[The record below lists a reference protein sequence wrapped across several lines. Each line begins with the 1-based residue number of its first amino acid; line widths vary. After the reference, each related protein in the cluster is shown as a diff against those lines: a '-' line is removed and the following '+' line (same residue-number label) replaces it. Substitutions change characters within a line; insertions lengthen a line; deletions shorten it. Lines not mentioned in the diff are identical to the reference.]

1 MAQPM
6 DPVSALSLAKAAVQF
21 VQFAASLLDE
31 SETKTVYS
39 SPTTTSR
46 RGQRLE
52 AIHQRLTLLCSQL
65 RAYSPFQSSTR
76 QHSLR
81 RSRPQAY
88 TYPPTQQA
96 DQTLVEIAVRFD
108 EDCCQLLVVVQ
119 DIEQKV
125 RRRLGTKCVWPS
137 FRIAMSEIMT
147 EEEIQQMQQ
156 HFESYRKLM
165 ILKLCTVS
173 REVVDCTEAGAEV
186 LSFEMRSQ
194 HNQRSK
200 DLDQVS
206 LAIYAARVRINDITA
221 DETKTS
227 LTADEI
233 YSSTTQVSQLSAIVK
248 ELAME
253 QELLRSL
260 NPNCKQRPES
270 LEEIAPSP
278 KPVFGRLFKDK
289 EAKTE
294 LATGK
299 RLETWLARGKGIF
312 WISGHPGAG
321 KSTLVKFIAG
331 HKRTKALLSRWAG
344 SQPIVA
350 TSHHPRSVANT
361 KPPPEEPQML
371 PGDQQTSEEGPQAQ
385 GSRNDLLR
393 SILHD
398 ILCQNSDLI
407 RAACAGR
414 RKRMEEGTPTNAI
427 QDSKASAETS
437 VAALAKTEA
446 AAWSLPELQSM
457 IRRIASQTRL
467 PFKICLFVDGLDEYG
482 GDTAQLCKQL
492 GELSRCPDI
501 KLVVSSQPGGHI
513 EDMLGKNPD
522 TKLLV
527 DELTRNDIRAFAKR
541 YVTEDINWDWFML
554 HNGREP
560 AMTFVNDICSRSRGV
575 FLWVLIVM
583 NLVRVEIAN
592 NDKLSVSEL
601 RQMVNEIPVIPEN
614 LGASIRTILE
624 SSKPSCQSKLAGTM
638 LIALAASGQPLPV
651 TVYSFHEVGYQRP
664 GYVFKEE
671 TKPWSQ
677 DELKDFNLS
686 FTQQLK
692 SRCSRF
698 LQLRLHKVEFLHPTV
713 RDFFLSADMTGF
725 LVKKAPAAFDSSLA
739 IATAYAALIK
749 HKRFHGGKYPVQDGS
764 GPLLPPEHMHYALD
778 EMFKH
783 VRAERADSSA
793 RIHEVLDE
801 VELSL
806 NTHFPPQPQDEA
818 KPEQGSPS
826 RASAVFRQRILRGNL
841 AGYVTAKL
849 GADSAYLDNQL
860 TPPLAV
866 VLGLERSVPVPDE
879 NWAAKAPL
887 LRELLRRDHDPN
899 QQYTWTGGGRGACT
913 LWQDI
918 MSETLEQLMAE
929 NLKEPAATPNFAAQ
943 MIEAGIVSLLVDYNA
958 DVNAQLTPGGLRGP
972 PVWAGLILACMESR
986 ESATVLVGCKDAY
999 IRAAEKMLARARFDD
1014 QADLWLMNEPTPAIL
1029 PPLRNAEVKV
1039 TARQAVLGLISARL
1053 RHLAKKGALRP
1064 PSDQRFELLAKII
1077 EVFVKHAAASIAGT
1091 GTAGTKKTSSRVSAA
1106 VVDELQSTIRA
1117 VFPRDMAESLTGLV
1131 RRRFPE
1137 SANPNTTN
1145 NNIRNGVERDP
1156 ADPAG
1161 AGETEDDD
1169 GPQRKRL
1176 RAVADWVALE
1186 RTRVNQ
1192 LRRGEM

>member
-1 MAQPM
+1 M

-46 RGQRLE
+46 HGQSLE
-52 AIHQRLTLLCSQL
+52 VIHQHLTLLCSQL
-65 RAYSPFQSSTR
+65 RAYRPIQSSIR
-76 QHSLR
+76 QRSPR
-81 RSRPQAY
+81 RSRPEAS

-96 DQTLVEIAVRFD
+96 DPTLVEIAVRFD
-108 EDCCQLLVVVQ
+108 ENCCQLLVVVQ

-125 RRRLGTKCVWPS
+125 RRRLGMKCVWPS
-137 FRIAMSEIMT
+137 FRTAMSEVLT
-147 EEEIQQMQQ
+147 EQEIQQMQQ
-156 HFESYRKLM
+156 HFESYRKLVV
-165 ILKLCTVS
+165 LKLCTVS
-173 REVVDCTEAGAEV
+173 RELIDCTEAGVEA

-206 LAIYAARVRINDITA
+206 LAIYAARIRINDITA

-227 LTADEI
+227 LTTDEI
-233 YSSTTQVSQLSAIVK
+233 YSSTTQVAQLFAVVK
-248 ELAME
+248 ELALE
-253 QELLRSL
+253 HKLLRSL
-260 NPNCKQRPES
+260 DPNCKQRPES

-278 KPVFGRLFKDK
+278 KPVFGCLFKDK
-289 EAKTE
+289 GAKTD

-312 WISGHPGAG
+312 WISGYPGAG

-344 SQPIVA
+344 SRPIIT
-350 TSHHPRSVANT
+350 TSHHPRS
-361 KPPPEEPQML
+361 
-371 PGDQQTSEEGPQAQ
+371 EGPQAQ

-407 RAACAGR
+407 RAACAER
-414 RKRMEEGTPTNAI
+414 RKRMMEEGTPTNAI
-427 QDSKASAETS
+427 RDSKASAETS
-437 VAALAKTEA
+437 AAALAKTDA
-446 AAWSLPELQSM
+446 ATWSLPELQSM
-457 IRRIASQTRL
+457 ICRIASQTRL

-501 KLVVSSQPGGHI
+501 KLVVSSRPGGHI
-513 EDMLGKNPD
+513 EDMLGTNPD
-522 TKLLV
+522 TKLLLDV
-527 DELTRNDIRAFAKR
+527 LTRNDIRAFAKR
-541 YVTEDINWDWFML
+541 YVAEDRNWDLFML
-554 HNGREP
+554 HNGRES
-560 AMTFVNDICSRSRGV
+560 AMTFVDDICSRSRGV
-575 FLWVLIVM
+575 FLWVSIVM
-583 NLVRVEIAN
+583 NLVRVEIANKLAN

-601 RQMVNEIPVIPEN
+601 RQMLNEIPAIPEN

-624 SSKPSCQSKLAGTM
+624 SAKPSCQSKLAGTM
-638 LIALAASGQPLPV
+638 LIALAASGEPLPV
-651 TVYSFHEVGYQRP
+651 TVYSFHEVGYQLP

-671 TKPWSQ
+671 TKPWSR
-677 DELKDFNLS
+677 DKLKDFNLP

-692 SRCSRF
+692 SRCNRF
-698 LQLRLHKVEFLHPTV
+698 LQLRQHKVEFLHPTV
-713 RDFFLSADMTGF
+713 RDFFQAADMTGF

-739 IATAYAALIK
+739 IVKAYAALIK
-749 HKRFHGGKYPVQDGS
+749 HKRFHGGKYP
-764 GPLLPPEHMHYALD
+764 
-778 EMFKH
+778 
-783 VRAERADSSA
+783 
-793 RIHEVLDE
+793 
-801 VELSL
+801 
-806 NTHFPPQPQDEA
+806 
-818 KPEQGSPS
+818 
-826 RASAVFRQRILRGNL
+826 RILRGNL

-849 GADSAYLDNQL
+849 DADSAYLDNQP

-866 VLGLERSVPVPDE
+866 VLGLERSAPVPDE
-879 NWAAKAPL
+879 NWTAKAPL

-899 QQYTWTGGGRGACT
+899 QQYTWTGGRRGACT

-929 NLKEPAATPNFAAQ
+929 NLKEPAATPTFAAQ
-943 MIEAGIVSLLVDYNA
+943 IIEAGIVSLLVDYNA

-972 PVWAGLILACMESR
+972 PVWAGFLLACMQSR

-999 IRAAEKMLARARFDD
+999 IRAADKMLARARFDN
-1014 QADLWLMNEPTPAIL
+1014 QADLWLMNEPAPSIL

-1039 TARQAVLGLISARL
+1039 TARQAVLSLISARL

-1064 PSDQRFELLAKII
+1064 PRDRRFELFAKTI
-1077 EVFVKHAAASIAGT
+1077 EVFVKHAAAPVAGT
-1091 GTAGTKKTSSRVSAA
+1091 GTAGTRKYSSRVSAV

-1117 VFPRDMAESLTGLV
+1117 VFPRDMAESLAGLV
-1131 RRRFPE
+1131 RRRFPA
-1137 SANPNTTN
+1137 SANPNNTTN
-1145 NNIRNGVERDP
+1145 NNICNGVKRGP
-1156 ADPAG
+1156 ADP
-1161 AGETEDDD
+1161 GEIEDDD

-1186 RTRVNQ
+1186 RTRVGQ
-1192 LRRGEM
+1192 LRRSEM